1 MPDWLD
7 MEAWGAYVEMR
18 RAMGKRAPFT
28 ILAEKRTIHDL
39 EKLEAQ
45 GHPNGEVLWQ
55 SVTAGYR
62 GVFPLKNRTF
72 SAPIRQPAVSF
83 KQQDDERLAQRVKE
97 MTGGLIDSTTRRTD
111 FIDMEEGNGIRRI
124 EAPR

>member
-7 MEAWGAYVEMR
+7 KEAWEAYCEMR

-28 ILAEKRTIHDL
+28 ALAEKRTIHDL

-45 GHPNGEVLWQ
+45 GFPNGEVLWQ

-62 GVFPLKNRTF
+62 GVFPIKGHR
-72 SAPIRQPAVSF
+72 PEVRKPVQHQSF
-83 KQQDDERLAQRVKE
+83 QQQDAKAKQARIAE
-97 MTGGLIDSTTRRTD
+97 MTGGLLGSTTIDEVTD
-111 FIDMEEGNGIRRI
+111 GQLKLH
-124 EAPR
+124 

>member
-7 MEAWGAYVEMR
+7 QEAWAAYVEMR

-28 ILAEKRTIHDL
+28 AMAEKRTIHDL

-45 GHPNGEVLWQ
+45 GYPNGEVLWQ

-62 GVFPLKNRTF
+62 GVFPLKNKPA
-72 SAPIRQPAVSF
+72 APKQQKSF
-83 KQQDDERLAQRVKE
+83 KERDADALAERVRE
-97 MTGGLIDSTTRRTD
+97 MTGGIINPRRQGDIFEMEVTD
-111 FIDMEEGNGIRRI
+111 GIKRI
-124 EAPR
+124 GPAH